1 MEEKELSQNREV
13 QKGNSGPEEHRER
26 LQRQQKKRKKRR
38 KPQSRRSRKAQRKRK
53 RMLLLLGEA
62 AAVLILFLML
72 FSVIFRG
79 CGDGNAVEPAPSYR
93 GPACRIWSCSA
104 RPRRK

>member
-38 KPQSRRSRKAQRKRK
+38 EPQSRR
-53 RMLLLLGEA
+53 
-62 AAVLILFLML
+62 
-72 FSVIFRG
+72 
-79 CGDGNAVEPAPSYR
+79 
-93 GPACRIWSCSA
+93 
-104 RPRRK
+104 